1 MGDGAPPSYIH
12 DVGAGGG
19 PRVVAAQVAGDR
31 TGRVVSVR
39 TGLVRVRVHHRVLRA
54 TVGAELLAAMARDES
69 AGPRVGD
76 RVRLL
81 CWADGRTTVENVL
94 ERATG

>member
-1 MGDGAPPSYIH
+1 M
-12 DVGAGGG
+12 
-19 PRVVAAQVAGDR
+19 
-31 TGRVVSVR
+31 VSVR
-39 TGLVRVRVHHRVLRA
+39 TGLVRVQVHGRVLRA
-54 TVGAELLAAMARDES
+54 TVGAELLAEMARDET

>member
-1 MGDGAPPSYIH
+1 
-12 DVGAGGG
+12 VG

-31 TGRVVSVR
+31 TGRVVSVQ
-39 TGLVRVRVHHRVLRA
+39 TGLVRVRVQRRILRA
-54 TVGAELLAAMARDES
+54 TVGAELLAEIARDEA

-94 ERATG
+94 ERAAG